1 MASIQVTLQ
10 DNLGQVHVREMVVN
24 EGSFRFQRKRAD
36 FFLTGLSAGYE
47 TQLRYTVHV
56 GARQFCGCFHVKADA
71 KQTHKHVDFFVQ
83 LHGRPR
89 PGGLDVDKLHVNW
102 TRLNLA
108 AALPAPPAPQA
119 QPGAVSAVVA
129 SEASSDEC
137 EGPEGSQCSAS
148 ECSASECS
156 ASECSASECSA
167 SECSA
172 SQCCA
177 ARSAELN
184 AREALVD
191 AMLVQVTEF
200 LCKMDVLQEKL
211 DALRKPTL

>member
-36 FFLTGLSAGYE
+36 FFLTGLTAGYE

-56 GARQFCGCFHVKADA
+56 GARQFCGCFDVKADG

-89 PGGLDVDKLHVNW
+89 SNGLEVDKLHVNW
-102 TRLNLA
+102 TRL
-108 AALPAPPAPQA
+108 APQA
-119 QPGAVSAVVA
+119 PPSGGAVSQAVD
-129 SEASSDEC
+129 SEASSDDGEEC
-137 EGPEGSQCSAS
+137 PASQCSESQCLAS
-148 ECSASECS
+148 ECSASV
-156 ASECSASECSA
+156 
-167 SECSA
+167 
-172 SQCCA
+172 CCA
-177 ARSAELN
+177 LRSAELD

>member
-36 FFLTGLSAGYE
+36 FFLTGLTAGYE

-56 GARQFCGCFHVKADA
+56 GARQFCGCFDVKADG

-89 PGGLDVDKLHVNW
+89 SNGLEVDKLHVNW
-102 TRLNLA
+102 TRL
-108 AALPAPPAPQA
+108 APQA
-119 QPGAVSAVVA
+119 PPSGGAVSQAVD
-129 SEASSDEC
+129 SEASSDES
-137 EGPEGSQCSAS
+137 EGDSESQCSAS
-148 ECSASECS
+148 V
-156 ASECSASECSA
+156 
-167 SECSA
+167 
-172 SQCCA
+172 CCA
-177 ARSAELN
+177 LRSAELD

>member
-36 FFLTGLSAGYE
+36 FFLTGLTAGYE

-56 GARQFCGCFHVKADA
+56 SARQFCGCFDVKADG

-89 PGGLDVDKLHVNW
+89 SNGLEVDKLHVNW
-102 TRLNLA
+102 TRL
-108 AALPAPPAPQA
+108 APQPTLA
-119 QPGAVSAVVA
+119 QPTLAQPSGGAISQAVD
-129 SEASSDEC
+129 SEASSDES
-137 EGPEGSQCSAS
+137 EGDSESQCSAS
-148 ECSASECS
+148 QCSESQCSASV
-156 ASECSASECSA
+156 
-167 SECSA
+167 
-172 SQCCA
+172 CCA
-177 ARSAELN
+177 LRSAELD

-211 DALRKPTL
+211 DALRKTTL

>member
-56 GARQFCGCFHVKADA
+56 GARQFCGAFHVKADP

-108 AALPAPPAPQA
+108 AAPTAPPA
-119 QPGAVSAVVA
+119 GAVRQVVA

-137 EGPEGSQCSAS
+137 EEPDGSKCSASQCSA
-148 ECSASECS
+148 CQ
-156 ASECSASECSA
+156 
-167 SECSA
+167 CSA

-177 ARSAELN
+177 ARSAELD

-211 DALRKPTL
+211 YARSWLRCSTSTL

>member
-56 GARQFCGCFHVKADA
+56 GARQFCGCFHVKADC

-108 AALPAPPAPQA
+108 AAPTAPLTPQA
-119 QPGAVSAVVA
+119 QPGAVSQVVA

-148 ECSASECS
+148 ECSAS
-156 ASECSASECSA
+156 
-167 SECSA
+167 
-172 SQCCA
+172 QCCA
-177 ARSAELN
+177 ARSAELD

-211 DALRKPTL
+211 EALRKPTL

>member
-36 FFLTGLSAGYE
+36 FFLTGLTAGYE

-56 GARQFCGCFHVKADA
+56 GARQFCGCFHVKADG

-102 TRLNLA
+102 TRLILA
-108 AALPAPPAPQA
+108 APAPQA
-119 QPGAVSAVVA
+119 QPDNRAASHGAVGQVVA
-129 SEASSDEC
+129 SEDSSDEC
-137 EGPEGSQCSAS
+137 EGPDGSQCSTS
-148 ECSASECS
+148 Q
-156 ASECSASECSA
+156 
-167 SECSA
+167 CSA

-177 ARSAELN
+177 ACSAQLDAQLD

-211 DALRKPTL
+211 EALRKPTL